1 MVARLHHVGFRRAP
15 KGSSHRYDTALGRAT
30 RAGYGRGLGMIPIRP
45 GAKPKEYGDL
55 VCDVESWRRAA
66 TCDAHRTAFCIIIA
80 SFIVQGPFGHPP
92 PLGRIAPT
100 DTVPIRSIS
109 CHWCRAVVWVWR
121 GSCPSWRLA
130 SKLYVARS
138 RAIQEPSNRALPL
151 ATTPMRWARNTI
163 GAGTIDQG
171 AVTGPMPDLTA
182 PKAFISVVSITPQ
195 LQFGL
200 GGFPIPLKFLSLPN
214 LQLDCPGFQLCLP
227 SSIARVR
234 LHLLLILCTLCRD
247 LNLYGEHERVERANP
262 LEDFARGK
270 CQIHGCRITCHPHHL
285 LNDVVARADEEC
297 CLLPT
302 ARKSRQSLAFIGG
315 RAGAL
320 CLRQQH
326 GPP

>member
-1 MVARLHHVGFRRAP
+1 MW
-15 KGSSHRYDTALGRAT
+15 
-30 RAGYGRGLGMIPIRP
+30 RAGD
-45 GAKPKEYGDL
+45 E
-55 VCDVESWRRAA
+55 RRLA
-66 TCDAHRTAFCIIIA
+66 THRTAFICIIIA

>member
-1 MVARLHHVGFRRAP
+1 MW
-15 KGSSHRYDTALGRAT
+15 
-30 RAGYGRGLGMIPIRP
+30 RAGD
-45 GAKPKEYGDL
+45 E
-55 VCDVESWRRAA
+55 RRLA
-66 TCDAHRTAFCIIIA
+66 THRTAFCIIIA
-80 SFIVQGPFGHPP
+80 SFIVQGPFGHPPPLGRIAPTDTVPIRSISCHWCRAVPP